1 MSFAC
6 LTGLKQTISYLSRD
20 KNGDTAVTDYSP
32 LPESMRSSKPA
43 TEATQ
48 RVQQSFKDKLNFEDR
63 QSFADA
69 ERGFI
74 ASLAP
79 LTIAHDQSSRPAY
92 DLETSLAFLDGDAPD
107 TVNPSLWRQA
117 QLNAHYHGLF
127 EVTDGIYQ
135 IRSFDIANM
144 TLIRGKTGWIII
156 DPLTSAET
164 ARAGLELAN
173 QHLGERPVS
182 AVIHTHSHVDHF
194 AGVLGVITQEQAASG
209 EIPVLAPLD
218 YVQEALSENVLAGNV
233 MGRRATYMYGNLLTP
248 SPTGFVT
255 TGLGAALSMGST
267 GFVLPNDI
275 IKTTGETRTLDGVDI
290 EFQMT
295 MGTEAPAEMV
305 FYFPQFKALCMS
317 EITSHHLHNVYTP
330 RGAQVRDALAWADQ
344 INESIDLFGDRLE
357 IQFASHHWPTWGREA
372 AVHYLEK
379 QRDLYKFIHDQTLRL
394 ANLGYNKEEIAEQI
408 TLPDSLGM
416 EFYNRDYYGA
426 LYANARAVYVKYL
439 GFFDG
444 NPSTLHPLPPVDAAN
459 NYVRYMGGAEA
470 ILKKAREDFDA
481 GNYRWVAEALNHV
494 VMHDP
499 EQLEARALLADTL
512 EQMGYQ
518 SEAAPWRNFYLC
530 GALELREGLPDGSM
544 YAASAGMIA
553 AIPLRNIFQVMSVR
567 LNAERADGITLKL
580 NLAFTDAE
588 ATLLVINN
596 SVLHAFAGRQ
606 ANDANATLGISEL
619 NFKRMMAGQ
628 TDGATLLGDGHLTID
643 GDAEALL
650 QLSGLFDQFER
661 RFPIVTPRKPFK

>member
-1 MSFAC
+1 
-6 LTGLKQTISYLSRD
+6 
-20 KNGDTAVTDYSP
+20 
-32 LPESMRSSKPA
+32 MREPKAA
-43 TEATQ
+43 TEAT
-48 RVQQSFKDKLNFEDR
+48 RKVQQSFKDKLNFEDR

-69 ERGFI
+69 EKGFI
-74 ASLAP
+74 ATLSP
-79 LTIAHDQSSRPAY
+79 LTIAHDRSSRPAY
-92 DLETSLAFLDGDAPD
+92 DLETPLSFLDGDAPD

-117 QLNAHYHGLF
+117 QLNAHYNGLY

-144 TLIRGKTGWIII
+144 TLVRGDTGWIII

-173 QHLGERPVS
+173 QHLGERPVTG
-182 AVIHTHSHVDHF
+182 VIHTHSHVDHF
-194 AGVLGVITQEQAASG
+194 AGVLGVITHEQAASG
-209 EIPVLAPLD
+209 EVPVLAPKD

-233 MGRRATYMYGNLLTP
+233 MGRRATYMYGNLLKP

-255 TGLGAALSMGST
+255 TGLGASLSMGST

-275 IKTTGETRTLDGVDI
+275 IKETGETRTLDGVEV

-357 IQFASHHWPTWGREA
+357 IQFASHHWPIWGREA
-372 AVHYLEK
+372 AVRYLAK

-394 ANLGYNKEEIAEQI
+394 ANMGYNKEEIAEQI
-408 TLPDSLGM
+408 SLPDSLGL
-416 EFYNRDYYGA
+416 EFYNRDYYGT

-459 NYVRYMGGAEA
+459 QYVRYMGGPES
-470 ILKKAREDFDA
+470 ILEKAKEDFAA

-499 EQLEARALLADTL
+499 EQTEARALLADTL
-512 EQMGYQ
+512 EQLGYQ
-518 SEAAPWRNFYLC
+518 SESAPWRNFYLC
-530 GALELREGLPDGSM
+530 GALELREGLPGGSM
-544 YAASAGMIA
+544 YAASAGMVA
-553 AIPLRNIFQVMSVR
+553 AIPLENIFQVMSVR
-567 LNAERADGITLKL
+567 LNAERADGVVLKL

-588 ATLLVINN
+588 KTLLVIEN
-596 SVLHAFAGRQ
+596 SVLHAFVGRQ
-606 ANDANATLGISEL
+606 ADDATATLEISEL
-619 NFKRMMAGQ
+619 NFKLLMSGQ
-628 TDGATLLGDGHLTID
+628 ADGATLLGDGQLKVD
-643 GDAEALL
+643 GDAGALL

-661 RFPIVTPRKPFK
+661 RFPLVTPRKPF

>member
-1 MSFAC
+1 M
-6 LTGLKQTISYLSRD
+6 
-20 KNGDTAVTDYSP
+20 TDYSP
-32 LPESMRSSKPA
+32 LPEPMREPKAA
-43 TEATQ
+43 TEAT
-48 RVQQSFKDKLNFEDR
+48 RKVQQSFKDKLNFEDR

-69 ERGFI
+69 EKGFI
-74 ASLAP
+74 ATLSP
-79 LTIAHDQSSRPAY
+79 LTIAHDRSSRPAY
-92 DLETSLAFLDGDAPD
+92 DLETPLSFLDGDAPD

-117 QLNAHYHGLF
+117 QLNAHYNGLY

-144 TLIRGKTGWIII
+144 TLVRGDTGWIII

-173 QHLGERPVS
+173 QHLGERPVTG
-182 AVIHTHSHVDHF
+182 VIHTHSHVDHF
-194 AGVLGVITQEQAASG
+194 AGVLGVITHEQAASG
-209 EIPVLAPLD
+209 EVPVLAPKD

-233 MGRRATYMYGNLLTP
+233 MGRRATYMYGNLLKP

-255 TGLGAALSMGST
+255 TGLGASLSMGST

-275 IKTTGETRTLDGVDI
+275 IKETGETRTLDGVEV

-357 IQFASHHWPTWGREA
+357 IQFASHHWPIWGREA
-372 AVHYLEK
+372 AVRYLAK

-394 ANLGYNKEEIAEQI
+394 ANMGYNKEEIAEQI
-408 TLPDSLGM
+408 SLPDSLGL
-416 EFYNRDYYGA
+416 EFYNRDYYGT

-459 NYVRYMGGAEA
+459 QYVRYMGGPES
-470 ILKKAREDFDA
+470 ILEKAKEDFAA

-499 EQLEARALLADTL
+499 EQTEARALLADTL
-512 EQMGYQ
+512 EQLGYQ
-518 SEAAPWRNFYLC
+518 SESAPWRNFYLC
-530 GALELREGLPDGSM
+530 GALELREGLPGGSM
-544 YAASAGMIA
+544 YAASAGMVA
-553 AIPLRNIFQVMSVR
+553 AIPLENIFQVMSVR
-567 LNAERADGITLKL
+567 LNAERADGVVLKL

-588 ATLLVINN
+588 KTLLVIEN
-596 SVLHAFAGRQ
+596 SVLHAFVGRQ
-606 ANDANATLGISEL
+606 ADDATATLEISEL
-619 NFKRMMAGQ
+619 NFKLLMSGQ
-628 TDGATLLGDGHLTID
+628 ADGATLLGDGQLKVD
-643 GDAEALL
+643 GDAGALL

-661 RFPIVTPRKPFK
+661 RFPLVTPRKPF